1 MNWSLFIGAF
11 WLVSLIP
18 GLNMTLA
25 LSLGMSLGFARVQPL
40 LIGATLGVGIVA
52 WICALFAGFVL
63 SLSPLVFR
71 VFTTLCAL
79 YLFYLAY
86 KMFRG
91 SRRKNLDASAREIGR
106 KELFWQ
112 GAACSLSNPK
122 AWAFF
127 VSLIPPF
134 LDPANPFGSRLYAI
148 IGVMLA
154 IEYFD
159 LALYA
164 LGGMAFKKLLS
175 QKAYLLERTSATLI
189 AVLATLMI
197 LGKF

>member
-11 WLVSLIP
+11 WFVSLIP

-40 LIGATLGVGIVA
+40 LAGATLGVGAVA
-52 WICALFAGFVL
+52 WVCALFAGFVL
-63 SLSPLVFR
+63 SLNPLIFR
-71 VFTTLCAL
+71 VFTTICAL
-79 YLFYLAY
+79 YLLYLAY

-91 SRRKNLDASAREIGR
+91 SRHKNLDANTAQIRR

-112 GAACSLSNPK
+112 GIACSISNPK

-134 LDPANPFGSRLYAI
+134 LDPANPFGTRLYAL
-148 IGVMLA
+148 IGVMMA

-164 LGGMAFKKLLS
+164 LGGFAFKRLLS
-175 QKAYLLERTSATLI
+175 EKAYLLERVS
-189 AVLATLMI
+189 AVLIGILAILML